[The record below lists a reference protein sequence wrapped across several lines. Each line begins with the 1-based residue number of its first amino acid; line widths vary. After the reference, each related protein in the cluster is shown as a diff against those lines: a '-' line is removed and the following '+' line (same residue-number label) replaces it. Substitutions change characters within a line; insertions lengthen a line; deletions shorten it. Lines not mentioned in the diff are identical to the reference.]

1 MSLLAAN
8 SIAIA
13 FFSAPDSTDDSG
25 AITPASASAVEPET
39 FAGVASDASA
49 TPEAVP
55 TTRAQARINRPAF
68 ILPPWACHRGF
79 PSGRARGTSL
89 ACKRELEGKFAGLWP
104 FARCGCFAPRCQT
117 VTPRGRASRRHGRS
131 TVHGVVFAFFC
142 LAGRSGHRPEGD
154 GIAA

>member
-79 PSGRARGTSL
+79 PSGRRVEPVEHVNANWKASSPGLGLLRGAAVL
-89 ACKRELEGKFAGLWP
+89 
-104 FARCGCFAPRCQT
+104 
-117 VTPRGRASRRHGRS
+117 PRGVKRFRRGAEPRAD
-131 TVHGVVFAFFC
+131 TAVVLC
-142 LAGRSGHRPEGD
+142 M
-154 GIAA
+154 